1 MTVVAHR
8 AGYTYQVITKLDRSE
23 LISVVQPVV
32 IEPSMDIIIILCWC
46 ICCKMCT
53 MSVLIH
59 DGFHQKC
66 YNQLNQ
72 RRKCQQLVHYNNV
85 GVRGDGVL
93 FTTENRGFDK
103 RVHTTWLSSLDSE
116 ASKKWFHPIRF
127 VFYESFSWQQLPLY
141 LIYKSSHAQYK
152 RVDGHQPFQ
161 SVGYFC
167 LHWRSMFAIPLHLNS
182 CLAYWGIGPDLI

>member
-1 MTVVAHR
+1 
-8 AGYTYQVITKLDRSE
+8 
-23 LISVVQPVV
+23 
-32 IEPSMDIIIILCWC
+32 
-46 ICCKMCT
+46 

-103 RVHTTWLSSLDSE
+103 RVHTT
-116 ASKKWFHPIRF
+116 
-127 VFYESFSWQQLPLY
+127 
-141 LIYKSSHAQYK
+141 
-152 RVDGHQPFQ
+152 
-161 SVGYFC
+161 
-167 LHWRSMFAIPLHLNS
+167 
-182 CLAYWGIGPDLI
+182 